1 MSLNDTHV
9 SNERDEIDELG
20 DKDSIISKENLKYA
34 GAKLIERHYTENR
47 GNHFVAHHIDSYNN
61 YILRQFDDII
71 SGFNPIEITYHYLP
85 DLSEECGVPMFKYY
99 MIIEIHNPTLSKA
112 MIHEKDGSTKVMTP
126 MDARNRNLTYS
137 GPMTVDMNIK
147 TKTYDQETGQY
158 ITENKKM
165 NNIVLGK
172 IPIMVRSRY
181 CILSID
187 STNKD
192 ECPYDMGGYFIV
204 NGTEKVVI
212 SQDRI
217 AENKTYVF
225 INNKEPAYSY
235 IGEIRSVQE
244 NKFSVPKTTT
254 LKLSS
259 KPNQFGRYIR
269 VNIHHIKYDVPLF
282 ILFRAFGIE
291 SDRDIMN
298 YIVHDVDDPN
308 NESIMRELI
317 GSIEE
322 ANNVLNKREAM
333 EYLLKHLNINGYP
346 REYLGNKVKRMEI
359 LTNVLKNE
367 CLPHVGQDFYKK
379 ALYLGYM
386 TRKLLECYT
395 NKRPLDERDSYINKR
410 VDTPGILLANLT
422 RQYYGKVIKEMRNM
436 IQKEIKTSVS
446 NAIKFPNT
454 INRVNILK
462 LIKPTT
468 IESGLKY
475 SLATGTWGIKSNKT
489 KQGVAQVANRLTY
502 NATISHMRRINT
514 PIDKTAKLIQPRKL
528 HGTQMGIICPA
539 ETPEGVSVG
548 LVKNMSI
555 MGSITISSN
564 STHLREILKT
574 MDIQYFD
581 GQNIEIFA
589 HKNTKVIVNGDIIG
603 THLDPST
610 LYKKIKTYKRQG
622 IISVYTSI
630 VWDIPHAEIWMS
642 TEGGRCIRPLYIV
655 EDNKI
660 RLENNMLS
668 KIIKGHISFSDL
680 VVGHYGELGHVNAKG
695 MKNED
700 DDSHEPHEPHEP
712 YDNSVI
718 EYLDV
723 EEVNASMI
731 AMKYDDLFK
740 GFRGPLYP
748 IKYTHLEIDPSL
760 MMGVMAASIPFSN
773 HNQAPRNCYQSAMAK
788 QALGIYSSNY
798 RKRFDTMAH
807 VLNYGQAPLVQ
818 TQPAKL
824 VNANKLPCGINA
836 IVAIATYTGFNQE
849 DSLVMNKSSIDRGLF
864 QSTYYRTYK
873 EQNNKNHSTGE
884 EEFFCRPNPKN
895 TIKMKPANYDKL
907 EQDGFVKEN
916 TFVESGDVLIG
927 KCMPQ
932 KQKDVILNKDT
943 SVVLRNNEKGFVD
956 KNYANDKNFNNVNG
970 DGYNFAKVRVRSD
983 RIPTIGDKFS
993 SKMGQKGTNGMLL
1006 RQEDM
1011 PFTKDGITPDLI
1023 MNPHAIPSRMTIGQ
1037 LLECI
1042 MGKACAQLGTM
1053 ADGTPFTDVNV
1064 EDIAQALED
1073 CGMERYGNEILYNSQ
1088 TGEQMLTDIFIG
1100 PTYYQ
1105 RLKHMTCDKVHTRA
1119 CNGPVILLTHQASEG
1134 RARDGGLRI
1143 GEMES
1148 ECLSSHG
1155 IMSFF
1160 KERFMECADN
1170 YRVFTCKKCGMLA
1183 NVNPEK
1189 NIYSCK
1195 FCKNNTQFSEQRIP
1209 YAFKLLMQEIQAMC
1223 ISTKFITEK

>member
-1 MSLNDTHV
+1 MNPEEGISESNTHIHDENQTKLQSDTPV
-9 SNERDEIDELG
+9 SS
-20 DKDSIISKENLKYA
+20 KDLKYA
-34 GAKLIERHYTENR
+34 TERLIERHYTENR
-47 GNHFVAHHIDSYNN
+47 GYQLVKHHIDSYNHF
-61 YILRQFDDII
+61 ILRTIDDII
-71 SGFNPIEITYHYLP
+71 DGFNPIEIPYQYLP
-85 DLSEECGVPMFKYY
+85 ELSEECGVPMFKYY
-99 MIIEIHNPTLSKA
+99 MEIEIHNPTISKA

-137 GPMTVDMNIK
+137 GPMTVDMKIK
-147 TKTYDQETGQY
+147 TKTYDSEKAEY
-158 ITENKKM
+158 VSENKQM

-172 IPIMVRSRY
+172 IPIMVGSRY

-225 INNKEPAYSY
+225 INNKEPAYSF

-244 NKFSVPKTTT
+244 NRFSVPKTTT
-254 LKLSS
+254 LKLSN

-269 VNIHHIKYDVPLF
+269 VNIHHVKYDVPLF

-291 SDRDIMN
+291 SDRDIIE
-298 YIVHDVDDPN
+298 YIVHDVHDDN
-308 NESIMRELI
+308 NQDIMKELV
-317 GSIEE
+317 GSVEE

-333 EYLLKHLNINGYP
+333 EFLLKHLNINGYP

-367 CLPHVGQDFYKK
+367 CLPHVGPDFHKK

-395 NKRPLDERDSYINKR
+395 KKRPLDERDSYINKR
-410 VDTPGILLANLT
+410 VDTPGILMANLT

-446 NAIKFPNT
+446 NAIRFPNT

-528 HGTQMGIICPA
+528 HGTQMGVICPA

-564 STHLREILKT
+564 STHLRDLLRT
-574 MDIQYFD
+574 MDVRYFD
-581 GQNIEIFA
+581 GSNVEIFA
-589 HKNTKVIVNGDIIG
+589 HRNTKVIVNGDIIG
-603 THLDPST
+603 VHMDPLN
-610 LYKKIKTYKRQG
+610 LYKKIKTCKRQG
-622 IISVYTSI
+622 IISVYSGVI
-630 VWDIPHAEIWMS
+630 WDIPHSEIWIN
-642 TEGGRCIRPLYIV
+642 TEGGRCIRSLYIV
-655 EDNKI
+655 DDNKI
-660 RLENNMLS
+660 RMTNNMLS
-668 KIIKGHISFSDL
+668 KIIKGKITYSDL
-680 VVGHYGELGHVNAKG
+680 VVGNTNYGDAVLTRPNTR
-695 MKNED
+695 MNEEND
-700 DDSHEPHEPHEP
+700 TLPI
-712 YDNSVI
+712 DNSVI

-723 EEVNASMI
+723 EEANFAMI
-731 AMKYDDLFK
+731 AMKYEDLSKGFK
-740 GFRGPLYP
+740 GPMYP

-807 VLNYGQAPLVQ
+807 VLNSGQAPLVQ
-818 TQPAKL
+818 TRPAKL

-849 DSLVMNKSSIDRGLF
+849 DSLIMNKSAVDRGLF

-884 EEFFCRPNPKN
+884 EEFFCCPNPKT

-916 TFVESGDVLIG
+916 TYIESGDVLIG

-943 SVVLRNNEKGFVD
+943 SVILRNNEKGFVD
-956 KNYANDKNFNNVNG
+956 KNYANDKHFNNVNG

-983 RIPTIGDKFS
+983 RIPTIGSKFS

-1011 PFTKDGITPDLI
+1011 PFTRSGITPDII

-1042 MGKACAQLGTM
+1042 LGKACSELGTM
-1053 ADGTPFTDVNV
+1053 ADGTPFTDINV

-1073 CGMERYGNEILYNSQ
+1073 SGMERYGNEIMYNSQ
-1088 TGEQMLTDIFIG
+1088 TGAQMQSDIFIG

-1105 RLKHMTCDKVHTRA
+1105 RLKHMTQDKIHSRA
-1119 CNGPVILLTHQASEG
+1119 CNGPVILLTRQPQEG

-1143 GEMES
+1143 GEMEA
-1148 ECLSSHG
+1148 ECLTSHG
-1155 IMSFF
+1155 VMSFF

-1183 NVNPEK
+1183 NVNPDK

-1223 ISTKFITEK
+1223 ISTQFLIEQ